1 MTTRFGA
8 LLGIAGALLLW
19 HGVGTFLD
27 APLVLPLP
35 GAVAHRL
42 IHMPIAP
49 LLGDTLSSLGK
60 VAAVLALV
68 VLGGVPAGVVL
79 GLRPGLLAAVRPVLV
94 ALQAMPVV
102 SWLALVVFSLGIG
115 WRGPV
120 LISALAFLPGAIFTT
135 VQVVRTLDEGLLEMA
150 ALYKIPRKRV
160 YRDILIGSLR
170 PFVGAVVDATAG
182 GAWKAVLVTEYL
194 CGDTGLGVRMAWARQ
209 TVDVEGVYALSVLA
223 VILGIATE
231 QAVRR
236 IMDRGWGSWQLS

>member
-19 HGVGTFLD
+19 HGVGTLLD

-94 ALQAMPVV
+94 ALQAMP
-102 SWLALVVFSLGIG
+102 WSLG
-115 WRGPV
+115 WR
-120 LISALAFLPGAIFTT
+120 
-135 VQVVRTLDEGLLEMA
+135 
-150 ALYKIPRKRV
+150 
-160 YRDILIGSLR
+160 
-170 PFVGAVVDATAG
+170 
-182 GAWKAVLVTEYL
+182 W
-194 CGDTGLGVRMAWARQ
+194 
-209 TVDVEGVYALSVLA
+209 
-223 VILGIATE
+223 
-231 QAVRR
+231 
-236 IMDRGWGSWQLS
+236 